1 MWQWGEPEDVVEE
14 MLHTDGHVGASIRHR
29 LHVSPAS
36 HAEIGGA
43 DGGSA
48 GGDRGGVGGD
58 GGGGAASRV
67 ASAVAGGLSASRTRG
82 STRSTCRNSPG

>member
-1 MWQWGEPEDVVEE
+1 MTQKGSPERVWQWGEPEDVVEE

-29 LHVSPAS
+29 PHVSPAS

-58 GGGGAASRV
+58 GGVGGAR
-67 ASAVAGGLSASRTRG
+67 GGVGGGGGADGIPYER
-82 STRSTCRNSPG
+82 